1 MQNLNLEAS
10 VRNEKSNKVR
20 GRGFIP
26 AVVYGQGMEPI
37 SIEVE
42 KKDFSSLFA
51 KGANKNA
58 LISLIVKDDKGK
70 QTIPVLAHSLQA
82 DFMTD
87 QVIHVDFLKINMQE
101 EIKTK
106 VSIEFIGESE
116 GVKLEGGILVHSLRQ
131 LEVKCLPGSI
141 PGKITV
147 DVSPL
152 KIGESIKVSDIV
164 TPQGVTIITPKDE
177 PVAIVSA
184 PTEEEVAPVAATEA
198 AALEVGAT
206 DQAAAEQTAGGDQA
220 PSDAKGKQPATAD
233 AKAKQSAPEDAKGK
247 AQPKAQK

>member
-10 VRNEKSNKVR
+10 LRSDKSNKVR
-20 GRGFIP
+20 GRGSIP

-37 SIEVE
+37 SIEVDR
-42 KKDFSSLFA
+42 KRFSSLFA

-58 LISLIVKDDKGK
+58 LISLIVKDSKGS
-70 QTIPVLAHSLQA
+70 QNLPVLAHDLQT

-87 QVIHVDFLKINMQE
+87 QVIHIDFLKINMQE

-106 VSIEFIGESE
+106 VSIEFVGEPE

-141 PGKITV
+141 PSKITV

-152 KIGESIKVSDIV
+152 KIGESIHVSGIV
-164 TPQGVTIITPKDE
+164 PPQGVTILTPKDE
-177 PVAIVSA
+177 PVAIVSS
-184 PTEEEVAPVAATEA
+184 PTEEEAAPVAEA
-198 AALEVGAT
+198 AALEVGAAGE
-206 DQAAAEQTAGGDQA
+206 QPAAEAAAGEQPAA
-220 PSDAKGKQPATAD
+220 DAKGKPPAA
-233 AKAKQSAPEDAKGK
+233 EDAK
-247 AQPKAQK
+247 PKAQGKPQK

>member
-1 MQNLNLEAS
+1 MQNLSLEAS

-20 GRGFIP
+20 SRGFIP
-26 AVVYGQGMEPI
+26 AIVYGQGMDPI
-37 SIEVE
+37 SVEVE
-42 KKDFSSLFA
+42 KKNFSSLFA

-58 LISLIVKDDKGK
+58 LISLVVKDAKGA
-70 QTIPVLAHSLQA
+70 QTIPVLAHNLQA

-106 VSIEFIGESE
+106 VAIEFIGESE

-131 LEVKCLPGSI
+131 LEVKCLPGNI
-141 PGKITV
+141 PDKITV

-152 KIGESIKVSDIV
+152 KIGESIHVSGII
-164 TPQGVTIITPKDE
+164 PPKGVTIITPKDE

-184 PTEEEVAPVAATEA
+184 PTEEEVAPAAATEA
-198 AALEVGAT
+198 AAVEVGAT
-206 DQAAAEQTAGGDQA
+206 DQAAAETTASGDQA
-220 PSDAKGKQPATAD
+220 VSSDAKGKQAAT
-233 AKAKQSAPEDAKGK
+233 EDTKGK

>member
-10 VRNEKSNKVR
+10 LRSDKSNKVR
-20 GRGFIP
+20 GRGSIP

-37 SIEVE
+37 SIEVDR
-42 KKDFSSLFA
+42 KRVSSLFA

-58 LISLIVKDDKGK
+58 LISLIVKDSKGS
-70 QTIPVLAHSLQA
+70 QNLPVLAHDLQT

-87 QVIHVDFLKINMQE
+87 QVIHIDFLKINMQE

-106 VSIEFIGESE
+106 VSIEFVGEPE

-152 KIGESIKVSDIV
+152 KIGESIHVSGIV
-164 TPQGVTIITPKDE
+164 PPQGVTILTPKDE
-177 PVAIVSA
+177 PVAIVSS
-184 PTEEEVAPVAATEA
+184 PTEEEAAPVAEA
-198 AALEVGAT
+198 AALEVGAAGE
-206 DQAAAEQTAGGDQA
+206 QPVAEAAAAGEQPAA
-220 PSDAKGKQPATAD
+220 DAKGKPPAA
-233 AKAKQSAPEDAKGK
+233 EDAK
-247 AQPKAQK
+247 PKAQGKPQK